1 MPGSCKLNL
10 ILQLAIGLGCRLPTE
25 PSMKW
30 MTSWWLAIAEQ
41 PSEVAKMDA
50 SAKKAMLVHVKATFD
65 GLRKAAGD
73 PIVFLEKLPDSPVVL
88 LRDSPRLYQVVF
100 AGDAHPVIPAMSMQV
115 IAAIDMTYGCRGGA
129 AKLQPQSPANIP
141 PAIQLQLGD
150 SPMERMAGMMFQRM
164 ESMMA
169 GQQRFME
176 MQMGSSHRPSPRPL
190 AALAGNTPLMIRK
203 LPTIGFGGASCLA
216 LGDDSPPAAFSSAST
231 DPWTPPPQP
240 PAHTALENVTQ
251 ASPGN
256 ETPAST
262 GGGEGA
268 EWNEVEEAEGG
279 EERDLAAML
288 DMMAARKAAGKG
300 TGKAKAAVKAKAA
313 AKVAPKAKAAA
324 TVAPKAKA
332 AAKKTPKAK
341 AAAKVAPKAKAAVKA
356 AGKAGK
362 LGCSKCRW
370 SKGGCTQC
378 KNPKFL
384 GQRYS

>member
-65 GLRKAAGD
+65 GLR
-73 PIVFLEKLPDSPVVL
+73 DSL
-88 LRDSPRLYQVVF
+88 RLYQVVF
-100 AGDAHPVIPAMSMQV
+100 AADAHPVIPAMSMQV

-332 AAKKTPKAK
+332 AAK
-341 AAAKVAPKAKAAVKA
+341 
-356 AGKAGK
+356 